1 MIEDVADRGLKPHT
15 ATRYLSDVRACFRD
29 AANLYDLKWIIRSNS
44 SGKRNKTQKVITETA
59 SEKQMITIAKA
70 CIERDDVHG
79 VIGLMWLHGVSPEE
93 IAGVTDPET
102 IKERI
107 PHVVIMDGNTQP
119 STGYREVRFDESAG
133 FVLYGKP
140 GADLDECKNI
150 KFSESEIEC
159 RLGGDLSTFG
169 AKRII
174 KIDRYA
180 GVLTRSTKAFGA
192 VPVIHTY
199 QCNLVEREQR
209 F

>member
-1 MIEDVADRGLKPHT
+1 MSPVDAYEVRRLRDDGRHCSVGFAHVSLLPH
-15 ATRYLSDVRACFRD
+15 SEMHPVRALLFIFLLMPSASFGD
-29 AANLYDLKWIIRSNS
+29 PVNLMCTREFVFEDEN
-44 SGKRNKTQKVITETA
+44 
-59 SEKQMITIAKA
+59 
-70 CIERDDVHG
+70 
-79 VIGLMWLHGVSPEE
+79 
-93 IAGVTDPET
+93 
-102 IKERI
+102 
-107 PHVVIMDGNTQP
+107 GNTQP

-133 FVLYGKP
+133 YVLYGKP
-140 GADLDECKNI
+140 GADLDECKNVE
-150 KFSESEIEC
+150 FSESEIEC